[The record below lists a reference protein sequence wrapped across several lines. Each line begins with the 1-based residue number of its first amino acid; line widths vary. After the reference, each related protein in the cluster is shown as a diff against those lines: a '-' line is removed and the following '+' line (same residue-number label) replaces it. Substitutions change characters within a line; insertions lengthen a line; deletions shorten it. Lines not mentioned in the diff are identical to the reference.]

1 MRYSPSKYLPLLSF
15 VILFISVLSLSALTW
30 TALHYYRLLYMTKLD
45 PLGLDSI
52 QRRLHS
58 FPHQNSSRN
67 ITFIGDSRARSWP
80 TPSSLNSY
88 SFLNLG
94 VSGHTTSQVLLL
106 FSHLLQSPFKPNI
119 VVIQVGINDLKTLPL
134 FPTKRQ
140 SILDLCQTN
149 IHNLVS
155 LSRKSGALV
164 VVTTI
169 MPVGHIPLFRRPL
182 WSQDIY
188 SAIDDCNQSIRSLK
202 SDGVFILETSSILT
216 GPNGRVLPNYQ
227 LNFLHINDL
236 GYRALNT
243 ELIPLLHLLTSK
255 SLTPN

>member
-1 MRYSPSKYLPLLSF
+1 LR
-15 VILFISVLSLSALTW
+15 
-30 TALHYYRLLYMTKLD
+30 
-45 PLGLDSI
+45 
-52 QRRLHS
+52 S
-58 FPHQNSSRN
+58 FPHQNLNRN

-106 FSHLLQSPFKPNI
+106 FRHLLQSPFKPNI
-119 VVIQVGINDLKTLPL
+119 VVIQAGINDLKTLPL
-134 FPTKRQ
+134 FPTRRQ
-140 SILDLCQTN
+140 NIVDLCQTN

-155 LSRKSGALV
+155 LSRKSGARV

-169 MPVGHIPLFRRPL
+169 MPVGYIPLLRRPL
-182 WSQDIY
+182 WSQDID

-202 SDGVFILETSSILT
+202 SDNVYIFETSSVLS
-216 GPNGRVLPNYQ
+216 GPNGRVFPNYQ
-227 LNFLHINDL
+227 LNSLHINDL
-236 GYRALNT
+236 GYRALNN
-243 ELIPLLHLLTSK
+243 ELIPMLDILTSK